1 MFVLATK
8 LDLNVNDMRSLLNN
22 NAKQNKE
29 QFEAINNK
37 QDEDIDTL
45 NKKIENLKEENRQQS
60 ERFSNL
66 TDLHDN
72 TLAMHNKLKGN
83 FMKFSN
89 IFNENIFRTI

>member
-22 NAKQNKE
+22 NAKQNME
-29 QFEAINNK
+29 QFDAINNK
-37 QDEDIDTL
+37 QDEDVETL
-45 NKKIENLKEENRQQS
+45 NKKIENLKEENRRQS

-66 TDLHDN
+66 TVQHDN

-83 FMKFSN
+83 FIKFSK
-89 IFNENIFRTI
+89 IFNENTFRTI